1 MGAAAL
7 ALRLPALFNPWAMGA
22 GHAAL
27 ALVLLYKTIKLD
39 AAGYSAAGIKDY
51 YAAVWCVAWRLGGQ
65 AVRCRASTF
74 WGWRAGYPLIL
85 HPLHTPPPPP
95 HRRLNFYCEYLLLP
109 FLAA

>member
-1 MGAAAL
+1 MRRRRLMGGAAAL

-51 YAAVWCVAWRLGGQ
+51 YAAVWCVWGCGGAGG
-65 AVRCRASTF
+65 AVRCGAEE
-74 WGWRAGYPLIL
+74 
-85 HPLHTPPPPP
+85 
-95 HRRLNFYCEYLLLP
+95 RRL
-109 FLAA
+109 